1 MTRNDAYNLGWEYGY
16 EAGTAALTDTSV
28 ATADEVKD
36 KDSFMQ
42 TVSEILANQ
51 RQYAGHP
58 TYDFSGEKNEA
69 MGIKPCPGCKGRQ
82 KSLNRIEIRF

>member
-16 EAGTAALTDTSV
+16 EAGTAALTDTSI
-28 ATADEVKD
+28 ATANEVKD

-58 TYDFSGEKNEA
+58 TYDFSGEKNEDSLYEGFEEGET
-69 MGIKPCPGCKGRQ
+69 MGMRAAWRE
-82 KSLNRIEIRF
+82 LR